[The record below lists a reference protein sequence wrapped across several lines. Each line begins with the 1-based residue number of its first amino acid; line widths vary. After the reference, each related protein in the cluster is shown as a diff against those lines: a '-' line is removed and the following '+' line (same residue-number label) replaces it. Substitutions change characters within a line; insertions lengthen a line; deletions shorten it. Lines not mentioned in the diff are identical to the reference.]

1 MNANESNSP
10 LIFVVVVVV
19 RNGVVALHKNFLEN
33 GTAPIFQFHGS
44 LALSPGRKSPGKITG
59 CLQIYLSFV
68 VVEIS
73 NMLFHHL

>member
-19 RNGVVALHKNFLEN
+19 RKGVVALHKNFLEN

-44 LALSPGRKSPGKITG
+44 LALSPGRKSPGKNNW
-59 CLQIYLSFV
+59 LPSNLS
-68 VVEIS
+68 ELCCCG
-73 NMLFHHL
+73 NK

>member
-1 MNANESNSP
+1 MNANESNNP
-10 LIFVVVVVV
+10 LIFVVGAVV

-33 GTAPIFQFHGS
+33 GIAPIFQFHGS

-59 CLQIYLSFV
+59 CLQISLSFV